1 MEPTR
6 ITGGVKRG
14 GVRDDRDAG
23 GWSTGELEQAGEA
36 DWGEHKKQNSKCA
49 DTPEALATRCPFSL
63 VILLSV
69 LCTEVE

>member
-23 GWSTGELEQAGEA
+23 GWSMGELDQAGEA
-36 DWGEHKKQNSKCA
+36 D
-49 DTPEALATRCPFSL
+49 
-63 VILLSV
+63 
-69 LCTEVE
+69 